1 MIGVFWED
9 DMRTLFFVCLG
20 CLIGFSGF
28 FVVKSIND
36 HRNEW
41 NAFLE
46 ANNCVELKTAPA
58 LRETKCYI
66 CGDGITY
73 CK

>member
-1 MIGVFWED
+1 MKAIIISFAIAICITYTIVGITE
-9 DMRTLFFVCLG
+9 
-20 CLIGFSGF
+20 
-28 FVVKSIND
+28 INK
-36 HRNEW
+36 REFEW

-46 ANNCVELKTAPA
+46 ANNCVELKTAPT

>member
-1 MIGVFWED
+1 MRNIYIFSLSCIMLYVVF
-9 DMRTLFFVCLG
+9 
-20 CLIGFSGF
+20 I
-28 FVVKSIND
+28 VVLKSVNN

-46 ANNCVELKTAPA
+46 ANNCVLLKTAPT
-58 LRETKCYI
+58 LRGTKCYI

>member
-1 MIGVFWED
+1 MRKLYLVSLSCLMFYVVFIV
-9 DMRTLFFVCLG
+9 LNAV
-20 CLIGFSGF
+20 
-28 FVVKSIND
+28 ND

-46 ANNCVELKTAPA
+46 ANNCVLLKTVPA

>member
-1 MIGVFWED
+1 MRNIYIFSLSCIMLYVVF
-9 DMRTLFFVCLG
+9 
-20 CLIGFSGF
+20 I
-28 FVVKSIND
+28 VVLKSVNN

>member
-1 MIGVFWED
+1 MRKLYLFSLCCLMLYVVFIV
-9 DMRTLFFVCLG
+9 LNAV
-20 CLIGFSGF
+20 
-28 FVVKSIND
+28 ND

-58 LRETKCYI
+58 LREAKCYI
-66 CGDGITY
+66 CDDGITY